1 MKIDDENRIGA
12 KWCRVTGARGGGGV
26 ARVGTRIT
34 SKTVKGGQ
42 RAR

>member
-12 KWCRVTGARGGGGV
+12 KWCRVTGARGGGV